1 VTRSRQGWRAA
12 RSATPRAV
20 RDGGAATAELAVSLP
35 ALMLMVF
42 VALTAVASVRTQ
54 LECVDAAREAA
65 RAAARGE
72 SGVDAAARVAPAG
85 ATITVAADGE
95 TVRATVSARVHPLG
109 GRLPGFDVGATAVAS
124 AEPGVADG

>member
-72 SGVDAAARVAPAG
+72 SGVDAAA
-85 ATITVAADGE
+85 ADGE